1 MFRWQ
6 LRSQDIWSQWRARF
20 FVDQEPCGFGAG
32 KTLGGK
38 DDTLHQETCT
48 FQKLRFWDQVL
59 LQCRVPP
66 QLKSHF
72 AFGSWDM
79 KVKNMPHTTL
89 YTRSCLICPRRGPA
103 SSLVCQKKKPKK
115 QMVYMIALYFQCQC
129 HSGYF
134 FPPST
139 GYPILT
145 TLNQDMYWLK
155 MQNYMAKTCKIS
167 IFSGQIQ
174 AIEVQTLTN
183 WWFQPP
189 WKLWVRQIWIVIP
202 TIGENKKCSKPP
214 TSSWFSLAAGK
225 SSVFIIPVTQA
236 PGSQGN
242 PLQLLGQPALDVWTA
257 QLQVV
262 GRVHV
267 YLHVYEYCLWYTYV
281 YMILTYKCRF
291 SL

>member
-1 MFRWQ
+1 
-6 LRSQDIWSQWRARF
+6 
-20 FVDQEPCGFGAG
+20 
-32 KTLGGK
+32 
-38 DDTLHQETCT
+38 
-48 FQKLRFWDQVL
+48 
-59 LQCRVPP
+59 
-66 QLKSHF
+66 
-72 AFGSWDM
+72 
-79 KVKNMPHTTL
+79 
-89 YTRSCLICPRRGPA
+89 
-103 SSLVCQKKKPKK
+103 
-115 QMVYMIALYFQCQC
+115 MVYMIALYFQCQC

-236 PGSQGN
+236 PGSQGTSCSCLVN
-242 PLQLLGQPALDVWTA
+242 QPWTFGPPSCRWWGESMYIYMSMNI
-257 QLQVV
+257 VYDI
-262 GRVHV
+262 HMYTW
-267 YLHVYEYCLWYTYV
+267 YLHINVGLACRYV
-281 YMILTYKCRF
+281 SCAYACRIM
-291 SL
+291 